1 MEKKLPSD
9 FTYEKYG
16 VQFRF
21 VNENDA
27 AFIVKLRTDPRLS
40 RFIHDTDNDIDKQ
53 KAWIRKYKEREAAGT
68 EYYFAVSIDNKT
80 QGFIRIYS
88 IHDKTFTVGS
98 IIMDKEA
105 PIHCVLAATIMA
117 KEIAFEILDFELEDS
132 YDGVHVDNKQVVK
145 LNRSWGKEEYRRFQ
159 DVKGEYIAF
168 RLTKEDYMQVKP
180 KKVRQLHLV
189 MGDTNKNE

>member
-16 VQFRF
+16 VQIRF
-21 VNENDA
+21 VNEDDA
-27 AFIVKLRTDPRLS
+27 AFIVRLRTDPRLT
-40 RFIHDTDNDIDKQ
+40 RFIHDTDSNIDKQ

-105 PIHCVLAATIMA
+105 PIHCALAATIVA
-117 KEIAFEILDFELEDS
+117 KEIAFEVLGLELEDS
-132 YDGVHVDNKQVVK
+132 FDGVHVDNKQVVK
-145 LNRSWGKEEYRRFQ
+145 LSYSWGKKEYRRFQ

-189 MGDTNKNE
+189 MGK

>member
-1 MEKKLPSD
+1 MEKKLPLD

-40 RFIHDTDNDIDKQ
+40 RFIHDTDSNIDKQ
-53 KAWIRKYKEREAAGT
+53 KEWIRKYKEREAAGT
-68 EYYFAVSIDNKT
+68 EYYFAVTIDNKT
-80 QGFIRIYS
+80 QGFIRLYS
-88 IHDKTFTVGS
+88 IHDDTFTVGS
-98 IIMDKEA
+98 IIMDKDA

-117 KEIAFEILDFELEDS
+117 KEIAFEILDLSLEDS

-168 RLTKEDYMQVKP
+168 RLTKEAYLQVKP
-180 KKVRQLHLV
+180 KKVRQLQLV
-189 MGDTNKNE
+189 MGETKNN